1 MRKNNIEN
9 TEINND
15 FHINYLSTKNFMSLK
30 NDKVIF
36 SKGINLVIGENGS
49 GKTQILKLLYGI
61 IDANNEIELEKEKS
75 IKGKQ
80 RILANSLRDVFK
92 PEKLG
97 NLVRKKETEAEVC
110 IDFNS
115 YKTSFKFGSKSEKAV
130 SQTTPFTKKFIEKA
144 SVFIPAKE
152 VLSFFPGF
160 RTLYE
165 KKYLEFDKCYYN
177 LCRSLEEP
185 LSKSIDN
192 GDSKIVQ
199 SLETILEGKVEI
211 INGKF
216 YLIKDDNT
224 RYEIH
229 LVAEGL
235 RKISLL
241 SYLLRNET
249 LSKNGILFWD
259 EPESNINPKLVR
271 EIVRFLVALSNNG
284 MQIFLA
290 THSPYVI
297 ESLNNH
303 LKKYKIRDLKTDNKE
318 ISNIEPLNPQNTTA
332 YLLKDGS
339 CESILNVELG
349 LLDDNLLHSF
359 NDINIL
365 YDKMKDIEWEE
376 QND

>member
-1 MRKNNIEN
+1 MIKNNIEN
-9 TEINND
+9 TEIKND
-15 FHINYLSTKNFMSLK
+15 FYINSLNTKNFMSLK

-61 IDANNEIELEKEKS
+61 IDANNEIALEKEQS
-75 IKGKQ
+75 VNGKQ

-97 NLVRKKETEAEVC
+97 NLVRKKETEAEIC

-115 YKTSFKFGSKSEKAV
+115 YEISLKFGSKSEKKV
-130 SQTTPFTKKFIEKA
+130 SQTEKPFKKKFIEKA
-144 SVFIPAKE
+144 SIFIPAKE

-160 RTLYE
+160 RTLFE

-185 LSKSIDN
+185 LSKSVD
-192 GDSKIVQ
+192 GDSKAIQ
-199 SLETILEGKVEI
+199 SLETILEGTVEI
-211 INGKF
+211 INGTF
-216 YLIKDDNT
+216 YLIKNDNT

-241 SYLLRNET
+241 SYLLRNGT

-259 EPESNINPKLVR
+259 EPESNINPRLVVD
-271 EIVRFLVALSNNG
+271 IVRFLVALSNNG

-290 THSPYVI
+290 THSPYII

-303 LKKYKIRDLKTDNKE
+303 LKKYNIRDIETDNKD
-318 ISNIEPLNPQNTTA
+318 ITDIEPLNPQNITA

-339 CESILNVELG
+339 SKSILNVELG
-349 LLDDNLLHSF
+349 LLDDDLLHSF
-359 NDINIL
+359 NNNRL
-365 YDKMKDIEWEE
+365 VAK
-376 QND
+376 